1 MQSRR
6 RRDAERCRAILLMQR
21 GSILENATC
30 VRKGE
35 LEIDRDDFPDEM
47 DMSLAESSLSF
58 VGQIR
63 ERESKL
69 LSRIEE
75 ALKRI
80 EQGDY
85 GECASCGEEIG
96 VKRLLARPVARLCI
110 TCKDEQELLERRR
123 D

>member
-21 GSILENATC
+21 DSILENATR

-58 VGQIR
+58 VGRIR

-75 ALKRI
+75 ALERI
-80 EQGDY
+80 DQGDY
-85 GECASCGEEIG
+85 GECTSCGEEIE
-96 VKRLLARPVARLCI
+96 VRRLLARPVARLCI
-110 TCKDEQELLERRR
+110 MCRDEQELLERRR

>member
-1 MQSRR
+1 MRK
-6 RRDAERCRAILLMQR
+6 RDAEHCRAILLMQR
-21 GSILENATC
+21 DSILENATR

-35 LEIDRDDFPDEM
+35 LEIDRDDLPDEM
-47 DMSLAESSLSF
+47 DMALAESSLSF
-58 VGQIR
+58 AGQIR

-75 ALKRI
+75 ALERI
-80 EQGDY
+80 NLGDY
-85 GECASCGEEIG
+85 GECTSCGEEVG

-110 TCKDEQELLERRR
+110 ACKNEQELLERQR

>member
-1 MQSRR
+1 MRK
-6 RRDAERCRAILLMQR
+6 RDAEHCRAILLMQR
-21 GSILENATC
+21 DSILENATR

-35 LEIDRDDFPDEM
+35 LEIDRDDSPDEL
-47 DMSLAESSLSF
+47 DMALAESSLSF
-58 VGQIR
+58 AGQIR

-75 ALKRI
+75 ALERI
-80 EQGDY
+80 DLGDY
-85 GECASCGEEIG
+85 GECTSCGEEVG

-110 TCKDEQELLERRR
+110 TCKDEQELLERQR

>member
-1 MQSRR
+1 MRK
-6 RRDAERCRAILLMQR
+6 RDSEHCRAILLMQR
-21 GSILENATC
+21 DSILENATR

-35 LEIDRDDFPDEM
+35 LEIDRDDSPDEL
-47 DMSLAESSLSF
+47 DMALAESSLSF
-58 VGQIR
+58 AGQIR

-75 ALKRI
+75 ALERI
-80 EQGDY
+80 DLGDY
-85 GECASCGEEIG
+85 GECTSCGEEVG

-110 TCKDEQELLERRR
+110 TCKDEQELLERQR

>member
-1 MQSRR
+1 
-6 RRDAERCRAILLMQR
+6 MQR
-21 GSILENATC
+21 DSILENATR

-96 VKRLLARPVARLCI
+96 VKRLLARLVARLCI

>member
-1 MQSRR
+1 MRK
-6 RRDAERCRAILLMQR
+6 RDAEHCRAILLMQR
-21 GSILENATC
+21 DAILENATR
-30 VRKGE
+30 VRRGE

-47 DMSLAESSLSF
+47 DLALAEASLSF
-58 VGQIR
+58 AGLIR

-75 ALKRI
+75 ALERI
-80 EQGDY
+80 DLGDY
-85 GECASCGEEIG
+85 GECTSCGEEVG

-110 TCKDEQELLERRR
+110 TCKDEQELLERQR

>member
-1 MQSRR
+1 MRK
-6 RRDAERCRAILLMQR
+6 RDAEHCRAILLMQR
-21 GSILENATC
+21 DSILENATR
-30 VRKGE
+30 VRRGE

-47 DMSLAESSLSF
+47 DLALAESSLSF
-58 VGQIR
+58 AGRIR

-75 ALKRI
+75 ALERI
-80 EQGDY
+80 NLGDY
-85 GECASCGEEIG
+85 GECTSCGEEVG

-110 TCKDEQELLERRR
+110 TCKDEHELLERQR